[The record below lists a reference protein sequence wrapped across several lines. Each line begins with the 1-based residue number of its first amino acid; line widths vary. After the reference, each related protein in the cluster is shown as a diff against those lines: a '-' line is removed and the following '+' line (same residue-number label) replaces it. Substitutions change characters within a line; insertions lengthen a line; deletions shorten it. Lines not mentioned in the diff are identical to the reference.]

1 MPLLTSKAGHPV
13 YNITKISN
21 VASTTRTFIWTLKI
35 NEEYIKMK
43 NGYKILV
50 AATDHRSCLGTQG
63 SFIIVIA
70 EEANENAIVCI
81 FKKY

>member
-21 VASTTRTFIWTLKI
+21 VASTTRTFIWNLKI

-43 NGYKILV
+43 NEYKILV
-50 AATDHRSCLGTQG
+50 AATNHRNCLGTQG
-63 SFIIVIA
+63 SFTVVIT
-70 EEANENAIVCI
+70 ENANEYAIVCI
-81 FKKY
+81 FRKY